1 MALPPNPFW
10 LNPRYWCLAVAVLS
24 TQSDI
29 LMTGSSVPSMKQSL
43 PRRFCLE
50 TWGKASWVKEKLKI
64 HCKFWQRATDFLG
77 NIRQW
82 NKRTMLFFN
91 LYWEAEIY
99 FCHHSNTWVCTILS
113 CSQKT
118 VEKLCFWGVVPFCK
132 VWKDVYCTSWGTAP
146 KRPFFCHDK
155 SLKN

>member
-64 HCKFWQRATDFLG
+64 QYKLWQRATDF
-77 NIRQW
+77 IRQR

-118 VEKLCFWGVVPFCK
+118 VEKLCFWRVVPFCK
-132 VWKDVYCTSWGTAP
+132 VWKDVLYLLRHCSKETRA
-146 KRPFFCHDK
+146 FFCHDN
-155 SLKN
+155 SSKN